1 MSEAILTFQAQLSG
15 VMETVFKAA
24 MYEIVRLVEDSFL
37 EEVSRSREQVETLKK
52 RLQWSE
58 SKRKE
63 RETSGRARCA
73 ECGRAG
79 AEADVGQTE
88 DRSPGPAHGVT
99 ENRGLKQEGAQ
110 EIKWAGCPREDVEPL
125 TKVLNQEAVLSTDK
139 LSEEITS
146 YPNLQ
151 QAVHVEGDK
160 LKKEGFQLAAG
171 SPGGPERW
179 PVSLEEA
186 GNPGRLHGDFG
197 ERQAQCSAEDW
208 APSSGPASQQPLK
221 VHLPY
226 GASFD
231 TEAICGLEDALRT
244 EAKAPCFAP
253 VFDVRELGSQV
264 LQDAFGAPARM
275 QTELEGVRVDE
286 RAPVLPGPLR
296 SRRAACS
303 NQQGAPSL
311 SPHGDVDVGEL
322 NYLLINE
329 DGYLQDA
336 GDGFWGQGQL
346 GPVDGGERSQKR
358 DQDPMAVDRSGELN
372 SERLHAAPTGVR
384 ERPRS
389 CAQCRVSFPDSA
401 SLKAHMSTHKASTAY
416 TCTQCGKSFT
426 QACNL
431 KVHQR
436 IHSRDGLHLCSHCGK
451 GFVAFSDLKK
461 HKCSHAGDKPYCC
474 MLCGNKFS
482 RLWNL
487 KLHRR
492 IHTQE
497 KPHRCTQCEKS
508 FTRADI
514 LKVHQRTHTGERPY
528 CCTLCGLS
536 FKRLDHLK
544 SHQRKHKPQQT

>member
-1 MSEAILTFQAQLSG
+1 M
-15 VMETVFKAA
+15 
-24 MYEIVRLVEDSFL
+24 
-37 EEVSRSREQVETLKK
+37 
-52 RLQWSE
+52 
-58 SKRKE
+58 
-63 RETSGRARCA
+63 
-73 ECGRAG
+73 
-79 AEADVGQTE
+79 
-88 DRSPGPAHGVT
+88 
-99 ENRGLKQEGAQ
+99 
-110 EIKWAGCPREDVEPL
+110 
-125 TKVLNQEAVLSTDK
+125 
-139 LSEEITS
+139 
-146 YPNLQ
+146 
-151 QAVHVEGDK
+151 
-160 LKKEGFQLAAG
+160 
-171 SPGGPERW
+171 
-179 PVSLEEA
+179 
-186 GNPGRLHGDFG
+186 
-197 ERQAQCSAEDW
+197 
-208 APSSGPASQQPLK
+208 
-221 VHLPY
+221 
-226 GASFD
+226 
-231 TEAICGLEDALRT
+231 EDALRT
-244 EAKAPCFAP
+244 EAKAPCFTP
-253 VFDVRELGSQV
+253 VFDVRELGSQA
-264 LQDAFGAPARM
+264 LHDTFGAPSRM
-275 QTELEGVRVDE
+275 QTELEAIRVEE
-286 RAPVLPGPLR
+286 RVPVLPSLLR

-303 NQQGAPSL
+303 IQQGAPSL
-311 SPHGDVDVGEL
+311 SPHDEVDVGEL

-336 GDGFWGQGQL
+336 GHGFWGQGEL
-346 GPVDGGERSQKR
+346 GPADGGERLQKKLQ

-372 SERLHAAPTGVR
+372 SERLHAAQTGVR

-389 CAQCRVSFPDSA
+389 CAQCRASFPDSA
-401 SLKAHMSTHKASTAY
+401 SLKAHMGTHKAGAAY